1 MSEAIKAMPKHERMK
16 LPRQEM
22 PVQDAQARA
31 RNFDEVAIG
40 YPEETAM
47 LEAARCLQCKRPK
60 CVEGCPVGVNIPA
73 FVERL
78 REGDMPGAVRSLKG
92 DNNLPAI
99 CGRVCPQE
107 TQCEVVC
114 VMGKKYEPVA
124 IGRLERYVADWDL
137 DHPSPPP
144 EVPPSSGKRVA
155 VIGCGPAGLT
165 CAGDLARFGH
175 QVTIFESLH
184 APGGVL
190 IYGIPEFRLPKRV
203 VHAEVD
209 YVRSLGVEIRLDSVI
224 GKLYTLDELLNEQAY
239 DAVFLGTGAGLPMF
253 MHIPGENYNGVY
265 SANEFLTR
273 VNLMKAYLFP
283 DWDTPVKI
291 GKKVAVVGAGNVA
304 MDASRCSLR
313 LGAEEVHIIYR
324 RSAQEVPARAE
335 EVHHA
340 EEEGIIFNFLTN
352 PVEVYGDETGW
363 VRGMRCIRMKLGEP
377 DASGRRRPLPIE
389 GSEFDI
395 DVDMVVMA
403 LGTRPNPLVFTESGG
418 LERTKWGTVMADE
431 ETGKTT
437 KDRVW
442 AGGDIVTGAAT
453 VISAMGAG
461 KRAAADI
468 DRFLRGETVPE
479 ADTAGEIAAGAAAT

>member
-1 MSEAIKAMPKHERMK
+1 MSEAIKKMSQAERLK
-16 LPRQEM
+16 IPRQPM
-22 PVQDAQARA
+22 PTQDPQVRA
-31 RNFDEVAIG
+31 HNFDEVALG
-40 YPEETAM
+40 FPEETAM
-47 LEAARCLQCKRPK
+47 LEAARCLQCKKPT
-60 CVEGCPVGVNIPA
+60 CIAGCPVGVNIPA
-73 FVERL
+73 FIERL
-78 REGDMPGAVRSLKG
+78 REGDLPGAVRSLKA

-107 TQCEVVC
+107 TQCESVC
-114 VMGKKYEPVA
+114 VVGKKGEPVA

-137 DHPSPPP
+137 AHPSPPP
-144 EVPPSSGKRVA
+144 SVPPPSGKKVA

-165 CAGDLARFGH
+165 CAGDLARYGH

-190 IYGIPEFRLPKRV
+190 IYGIPEFRLPKRI
-203 VHAEVD
+203 VHAEVE
-209 YVRSLGVEIRLDSVI
+209 YVRSLGVEICLDTVI
-224 GKLYTLDELLNEQAY
+224 GKTYTLDELLNEQGY

-253 MHIPGENYNGVY
+253 MRIPGENYNGVL

-283 DWDTPVKI
+283 DWDTPVKV
-291 GKKVAVVGAGNVA
+291 GRKVAVVGAGNVA
-304 MDASRCSLR
+304 MDASRCALR
-313 LGAEEVHIIYR
+313 LGADEVHIVYR
-324 RSAQEVPARAE
+324 RSREEVPARAE

-340 EEEGIIFNFLTN
+340 EEEGILFDFLTN
-352 PVEVYGDETGW
+352 PVEIYGDEKGW

-389 GSEFDI
+389 GSEFDM
-395 DVDMVVMA
+395 DVDMVIMA
-403 LGTRPNPLVFTESGG
+403 LGTQPNPLVFTESGG
-418 LERTKWGTVMADE
+418 LERTRHGTVVADE
-431 ETGKTT
+431 ETGRTT
-437 KDRVW
+437 KERVW

-468 DRFLRGETVPE
+468 DRFLRGDGPPWPVP
-479 ADTAGEIAAGAAAT
+479 

>member
-1 MSEAIKAMPKHERMK
+1 MMSEAIKSMPKHERMR

-22 PVQDAQARA
+22 PTQDAQVRA
-31 RNFDEVAIG
+31 HNYNEVALG
-40 YPEETAM
+40 LPEESAL

-60 CVEGCPVGVNIPA
+60 CVEGCPVEVDIPA
-73 FVERL
+73 FIECL
-78 REGDMPGAVRSLKG
+78 KEADMPGAVRALKA

-107 TQCEVVC
+107 TQCEALC

-137 DHPSPPP
+137 ANPTPPP
-144 EVPPSSGKRVA
+144 EPPPSTGKKVA

-190 IYGIPEFRLPKRV
+190 IYGIPEFRLPKSV

-209 YVRSLGVEIRLDSVI
+209 YVRSLGVEVRLDTVV
-224 GKLYTLDELLNEQAY
+224 GKTYTLDELLNEQGYEAI
-239 DAVFLGTGAGLPMF
+239 FLGTGAGLPMF
-253 MHIPGENYNGVY
+253 MRIPGQNYNGVY

-283 DWDTPVKI
+283 EWDTPAKV
-291 GKKVAVVGAGNVA
+291 GRKVAVIGAGNVA
-304 MDASRCSLR
+304 MDSSRCALR
-313 LGAEEVHIIYR
+313 LGADEVHIVYR

-340 EEEGIIFNFLTN
+340 EEEGIIFDFLTN
-352 PVEVYGDETGW
+352 PVEIYGDDKGW

-389 GSEFDI
+389 GTEFDM

-403 LGTRPNPLVFTESGG
+403 LGTRPNPLVFTDSGG
-418 LERTKWGTVMADE
+418 LERTRWGTVVADE

-468 DRFLRGETVPE
+468 DRFLHGEEVAE
-479 ADTAGEIAAGAAAT
+479 AEAEAVVAAG